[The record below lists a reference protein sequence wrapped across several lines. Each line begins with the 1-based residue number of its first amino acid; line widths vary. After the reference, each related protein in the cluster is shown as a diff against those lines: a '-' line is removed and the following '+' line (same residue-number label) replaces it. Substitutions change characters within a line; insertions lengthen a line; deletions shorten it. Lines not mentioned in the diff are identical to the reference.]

1 MKCRHAAGGAIGML
15 MMAMA
20 ALAAIVALM
29 VVAAAIVAYLKRETW
44 TVPAY
49 RQARDRTGQWGV
61 TPWSASESDQPLE
74 ETETTVEAAAE
85 APEVTS

>member
-29 VVAAAIVAYLKRETW
+29 VVVAAVVAYLKRETW

-74 ETETTVEAAAE
+74 EAADAE
-85 APEVTS
+85 APVESPEATS

>member
-1 MKCRHAAGGAIGML
+1 MKCRHAAGGLVGMIL
-15 MMAMA
+15 MAMA

-29 VVAAAIVAYLKRETW
+29 VVIAAVVAYLKRETW

-61 TPWSASESDQPLE
+61 TPWSAREADQPQE
-74 ETETTVEAAAE
+74 EADPEVPVEAAE
-85 APEVTS
+85 TTS

>member
-1 MKCRHAAGGAIGML
+1 MKCRHAAGGLVGMIL
-15 MMAMA
+15 MAMA

-29 VVAAAIVAYLKRETW
+29 VVVAAVVAYLKRETW

-61 TPWSASESDQPLE
+61 TPWSSHEPGQPQE
-74 ETETTVEAAAE
+74 EADPEVPVEAAE
-85 APEVTS
+85 TTS